1 MNPPPKPTIMPLC
14 PPGKTRFTAQ
24 FKRLNPVRT
33 GLRSVM
39 DYLDTDDHVSV
50 GGQA

>member
-1 MNPPPKPTIMPLC
+1 MNPPPKPTIMPRCL
-14 PPGKTRFTAQ
+14 PGKAWFTAQ

-33 GLRSVM
+33 GRLSVM
-39 DYLDTDDHVSV
+39 DYLAADDHVDF